1 MKRIILTTFL
11 LIFFSGTCLIMAES
25 KPVVKFVVGKVY
37 SLDKN
42 NNKTPLII
50 GKVIS
55 ENEKILTAKKSY
67 LELERGKSTIFIKEN
82 IELSYTALM
91 SVKENPEDRVLY
103 FNSIK
108 KIINNNKTFTK
119 KTTVAGIRAEK
130 NDSKS
135 VVWEND
141 DNDDINPF
149 IKYYEDSNF
158 DAIIRAYEKDITK
171 KYTDDDLFFIGSSF
185 LNKCDYNTAINLLS
199 LIKPENQYWNISRY
213 NLAIAFHCQQEYN
226 KSNDVLVSLYES
238 NQIPQNSSENMLY
251 LIVVNYK
258 MSENNNEYKKY
269 FSLFKKTF
277 PESELQKD
285 LGE

>member
-1 MKRIILTTFL
+1 
-11 LIFFSGTCLIMAES
+11 MAES